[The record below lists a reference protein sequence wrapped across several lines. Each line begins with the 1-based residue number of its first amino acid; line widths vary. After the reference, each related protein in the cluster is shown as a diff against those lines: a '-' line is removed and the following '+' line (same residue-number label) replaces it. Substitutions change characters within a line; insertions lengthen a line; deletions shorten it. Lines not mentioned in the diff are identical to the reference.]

1 MPTVPTAGPRYLS
14 SPSPLIPTSSSMP
27 SRIYAA
33 CRLKQ
38 LEGMRAKQLID
49 GASYG
54 PEALKIVCHAFD
66 DAWNDIAGNFGDD
79 PGIIEAARLK
89 LAHIIL
95 SFPHEKIRDAEQ
107 VKRSAL
113 QILALQYRTDTVS
126 PPDGSRKG

>member
-1 MPTVPTAGPRYLS
+1 MPW
-14 SPSPLIPTSSSMP
+14 
-27 SRIYAA
+27 RIYAA
-33 CRLKQ
+33 RTWKQ
-38 LEGMRAKQLID
+38 LEDMRAKQLID

-54 PEALKIVCHAFD
+54 PEALKIVCQAFD

-89 LAHIIL
+89 LANIML
-95 SFPHEKIRDAEQ
+95 SFPHDKIRDAEQ